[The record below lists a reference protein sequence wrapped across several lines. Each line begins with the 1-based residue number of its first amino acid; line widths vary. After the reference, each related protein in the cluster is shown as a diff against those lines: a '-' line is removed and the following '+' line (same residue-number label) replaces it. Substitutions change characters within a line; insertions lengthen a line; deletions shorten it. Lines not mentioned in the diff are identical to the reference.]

1 MNGAETVLRT
11 LLNNGVDVCFANP
24 GTSEMQF
31 VAALDR
37 HPAMRGVLCLF
48 EGVATGAADGYARM
62 TGRPAATLL
71 HLGPGLANGLANLH
85 NARRART
92 PVVNVV
98 GDHARSHKPLD
109 SPLESDIDAAA
120 TTVSHWVRRPITS
133 ADIGP
138 DTAAAVAAALSAG
151 GPDVADRSRTGTSGA
166 ISTLIMAADL
176 SWGESTPPAPRLPAP
191 PLRSVAPA
199 DVEAAAALVAGPE
212 PVALLIDGAGL
223 SERGLRAAA
232 RIRKATGT
240 AAFCPT
246 WPARLRRG
254 TGVPAIQPLGY
265 RAEAVNQQL
274 AGIKHLILVGAR
286 EPVASFAYPG
296 RPGLLTPPGT
306 RVHRFVP
313 DAGFDVVGA
322 LMELAEVVAPDVVE
336 SDVLASDGVG
346 ADALGAGGVELGAVA
361 GLPAAQGASPSLV
374 NEPLCTGNW
383 ARFIGSLLP
392 EEAIVVDESITEG
405 MNTLAPATAD
415 SAPHDVL
422 GLTGLAIGQGI
433 PVAAGAAIACPERPV
448 VCLQADGSALYT
460 ISGLW
465 TQAREN
471 LDVTTVILNNRS
483 YAILRAELDRVGG
496 NQAGPAASAL
506 FDLSRPDIDFT
517 AVATGMGVPATRAT
531 STTELA
537 EQFTAALATP
547 GPHLI
552 EAILQPS

>member
-1 MNGAETVLRT
+1 MNGAETLLRT
-11 LLNNGVDVCFANP
+11 LLNNNVEVCFANP

-92 PVVNVV
+92 PVVNIV
-98 GDHARSHKPLD
+98 GDHARSHKQLD
-109 SPLESDIDAAA
+109 SPLESDIDGAAA
-120 TTVSHWVRRPITS
+120 TVSSWIRRPTTA

-151 GPDVADRSRTGTSGA
+151 VPDDGDASRTGTSGA
-166 ISTLIMAADL
+166 VSTLIVAADL
-176 SWGESTPPAPRLPAP
+176 SWGEGAPPAPHLPARP
-191 PLRSVAPA
+191 PRIVPRPHVDAT
-199 DVEAAAALVAGPE
+199 AALVAGPE

-223 SERGLRAAA
+223 GERGLRAAA
-232 RIRKATGT
+232 RIQKATGT
-240 AAFCPT
+240 AVFCPT
-246 WPARLRRG
+246 WPARVRRG
-254 TGVPAIQPLGY
+254 AGVPAIEPLGY
-265 RAEAVNQQL
+265 RAEAVAQQL
-274 AGIKHLILVGAR
+274 AGVKHLILVGAR

-296 RPGLLTPPGT
+296 RPGILTPPGT

-313 DAGFDVVGA
+313 DAGFDVVEA
-322 LMELAEVVAPDVVE
+322 LTELADRVAPGP
-336 SDVLASDGVG
+336 LAP
-346 ADALGAGGVELGAVA
+346 
-361 GLPAAQGASPSLV
+361 LPALDAVRPTM
-374 NEPLCTGNW
+374 NEPLRTENW
-383 ARFIGSLLP
+383 AHVVGALLP
-392 EEAIVVDESITEG
+392 REAIVVDESITEG
-405 MNTLAPATAD
+405 MDTLVPATAH

-460 ISGLW
+460 LSGLW
-465 TQAREN
+465 TQAREKLN
-471 LDVTTVILNNRS
+471 VTTVLLNNRA
-483 YAILRAELDRVGG
+483 YAILRAELERVGG
-496 NQAGPAASAL
+496 SPAGPAANAL
-506 FDLSRPDIDFT
+506 LDLGRPDIDFT
-517 AVATGMGVPATRAT
+517 ALATGMGVPATRAT

-537 EQFTAALATP
+537 DQFSTALATP

-552 EAILQPS
+552 EAILRPA

>member
-1 MNGAETVLRT
+1 MNGAETLLRT
-11 LLNNGVDVCFANP
+11 LLANGVDVCFANP
-24 GTSEMQF
+24 GTSEMRF

-37 HPAMRGVLCLF
+37 HRAMRGVLCLF

-62 TGRPAATLL
+62 SGRPAATLL

-85 NARRART
+85 NARRAHT
-92 PVVNVV
+92 PVVNVI
-98 GDHARSHKPLD
+98 GDHARSHKELD

-120 TTVSHWVRRPITS
+120 ATVSSWVRRPVTS

-138 DTAAAVAAALSAG
+138 DTAAAVAAALSADVP
-151 GPDVADRSRTGTSGA
+151 GPPDPSRTGTSGA
-166 ISTLIMAADL
+166 VSTLIMAADL
-176 SWGESTPPAPRLPAP
+176 SWEESAPPAPRLPALP
-191 PLRSVAPA
+191 PRSVTRAE
-199 DVEAAAALVAGPE
+199 VEATAALVTGPE
-212 PVALLIDGAGL
+212 RVALLIDGAGL
-223 SERGLRAAA
+223 SEPGLHAAA

-254 TGVPAIQPLGY
+254 AGVPQIVPLGY
-265 RAEAVNQQL
+265 RAEAVGRQL
-274 AGIKHLILVGAR
+274 AGIEHLILVGAR

-296 RPGLLTPPGT
+296 RPGMLTPPGT

-313 DAGFDVVGA
+313 DAGFDVVDA
-322 LMELAEVVAPDVVE
+322 LSALADTVAPGPVPTPP
-336 SDVLASDGVG
+336 AP
-346 ADALGAGGVELGAVA
+346 DA
-361 GLPAAQGASPSLV
+361 PPPLV
-374 NEPLCTGNW
+374 NEPLSTENW
-383 ARFIGSLLP
+383 AQVIGALLP
-392 EEAIVVDESITEG
+392 QEAIVVDESITAG
-405 MNTLAPATAD
+405 MNTLFPATAD

-433 PVAAGAAIACPERPV
+433 PVAAGAALACPERPV

-465 TQAREN
+465 TQAREK

-496 NQAGPAASAL
+496 SAAGPAARAL

-517 AVATGMGVPATRAT
+517 SLATGMGVPATRAA
-531 STTELA
+531 STAELA
-537 EQFTAALATP
+537 EQFSAALTAP

-552 EAILQPS
+552 EAILQPA

>member
-11 LLNNGVDVCFANP
+11 LLNNGVDACFANP

-85 NARRART
+85 NARRAHT
-92 PVVNVV
+92 PVVNVI
-98 GDHARSHKPLD
+98 GDHARSHKGLD
-109 SPLESDIDAAA
+109 SPLESDIEAVAA
-120 TTVSHWVRRPITS
+120 TVSSWVRRPMTS
-133 ADIGP
+133 ADMGP
-138 DTAAAVAAALSAG
+138 DTAAAVAAAMSAG
-151 GPDVADRSRTGTSGA
+151 VPDDPDRSRTGTSGA
-166 ISTLIMAADL
+166 ISTLIMGADL
-176 SWGESTPPAPRLPAP
+176 SWEESAPPAPHLTAP
-191 PLRSVAPA
+191 PPRSVTRA
-199 DVEAAAALVAGPE
+199 DVETAAALVAGPE

-223 SERGLRAAA
+223 GERGLQAAA
-232 RIRKATGT
+232 RIQKATGT

-265 RAEAVNQQL
+265 RAEAVSRQL
-274 AGIKHLILVGAR
+274 AGVEHLILVGAR

-296 RPGLLTPPGT
+296 RPGILTPPGT
-306 RVHRFVP
+306 HVHHFVP
-313 DAGFDVVGA
+313 EAGFDVVDA
-322 LMELAEVVAPDVVE
+322 LTELADTVAPDTLA
-336 SDVLASDGVG
+336 VLPPTQ
-346 ADALGAGGVELGAVA
+346 DAAPPV
-361 GLPAAQGASPSLV
+361 V
-374 NEPLCTGNW
+374 NEPLRTENW
-383 ARFIGSLLP
+383 AQVIGALLP
-392 EEAIVVDESITEG
+392 REAIVVDESITEG

-465 TQAREN
+465 TQAREKLN
-471 LDVTTVILNNRS
+471 VITVILNNRS

-496 NQAGPAASAL
+496 SQAGPAANAL
-506 FDLSRPDIDFT
+506 FDLGRPDIDFT
-517 AVATGMGVPATRAT
+517 AIATGMGVPATRAA

-537 EQFTAALATP
+537 EQFTTALATP

-552 EAILQPS
+552 EAILQPT

>member
-11 LLNNGVDVCFANP
+11 LLSNGVDVCFANP

-31 VAALDR
+31 VAALDD

-62 TGRPAATLL
+62 SGRAAATLL

-85 NARRART
+85 NARRAHA

-98 GDHARSHKPLD
+98 GDHAHSHKRLD
-109 SPLESDIDAAA
+109 SPLESDIDAVAA
-120 TTVSHWVRRPITS
+120 TVSSWVRRPATS
-133 ADIGP
+133 SDIGR
-138 DTAAAVAAALSAG
+138 DTAEAVAAALSAG
-151 GPDVADRSRTGTSGA
+151 AAGSPDRSHTGTSGA

-176 SWGESTPPAPRLPAP
+176 SWEAGTPPAPHLPPA
-191 PLRSVAPA
+191 PLRSVRHAHLKA
-199 DVEAAAALVAGPE
+199 IAGLIAGPE

-223 SERGLRAAA
+223 SEPGLQAAA
-232 RIRKATGT
+232 RIQKATGA

-246 WPARLRRG
+246 WPARIRRG
-254 TGVPAIQPLGY
+254 AGVPAIQPLGY
-265 RAEAVNQQL
+265 RAEIVGQQL
-274 AGIKHLILVGAR
+274 AGIRNLVLIGAR

-296 RPGLLTPPGT
+296 RPGVLTPPGT
-306 RVHRFVP
+306 NVHQFVP
-313 DAGFDVVGA
+313 DSGFDVVEALNELADVIAPGSLETLPVPDALPDIVDEPLRTENWAQVIGA
-322 LMELAEVVAPDVVE
+322 L
-336 SDVLASDGVG
+336 
-346 ADALGAGGVELGAVA
+346 
-361 GLPAAQGASPSLV
+361 LPH
-374 NEPLCTGNW
+374 
-383 ARFIGSLLP
+383 
-392 EEAIVVDESITEG
+392 EAIIVDESITEG
-405 MNTLAPATAD
+405 MDTLVPATAN

-433 PVAAGAAIACPERPV
+433 PVAVGAAIACPERPV
-448 VCLQADGSALYT
+448 VCLQADGSALYS

-471 LDVTTVILNNRS
+471 LNVTTVILNNRS

-496 NQAGPAASAL
+496 NQAGPAANAL

-517 AVATGMGVPATRAT
+517 AVATGMGVTATRAT

-537 EQFTAALATP
+537 EQVSTALASP

-552 EAILQPS
+552 EAVLQPG

>member
-1 MNGAETVLRT
+1 MNGAETVLCS

-37 HPAMRGVLCLF
+37 HPSMRGVLCLF

-71 HLGPGLANGLANLH
+71 HLGPGLANGMANLH
-85 NARRART
+85 NARRAHT
-92 PVVNVV
+92 PVVNVI
-98 GDHARSHKPLD
+98 GDHARSHKELD

-120 TTVSHWVRRPITS
+120 ATVSSWVRRPTAS

-138 DTAAAVAAALSAG
+138 DTAAAVAAAMSAG
-151 GPDVADRSRTGTSGA
+151 VPDAPDKSRTGTSGA

-176 SWGESTPPAPRLPAP
+176 SWEESAPPAPHLAEP
-191 PLRSVAPA
+191 PLRSVTRA

-223 SERGLRAAA
+223 GERGLQAAA

-240 AAFCPT
+240 TAFCPT

-254 TGVPAIQPLGY
+254 AGVPAIQPLGY

-274 AGIKHLILVGAR
+274 AGIEHLILVGAR

-306 RVHRFVP
+306 HVHHFVP
-313 DAGFDVVGA
+313 DAGFDVVNA
-322 LMELAEVVAPDVVE
+322 LTELADTVAPDTR
-336 SDVLASDGVG
+336 
-346 ADALGAGGVELGAVA
+346 VA
-361 GLPAAQGASPSLV
+361 LPAQDAPTPHV
-374 NEPLCTGNW
+374 DEPLRTENW
-383 ARFIGSLLP
+383 AQVIGALLP
-392 EEAIVVDESITEG
+392 REAIIVDESITEG
-405 MNTLAPATAD
+405 MNTLAPATAG

-422 GLTGLAIGQGI
+422 GLAGLAIGQGI

-465 TQAREN
+465 TQAREKLN
-471 LDVTTVILNNRS
+471 VTTVILNNRS

-496 NQAGPAASAL
+496 SQAGPAANAL
-506 FDLSRPDIDFT
+506 FNLSRPDIDFT
-517 AVATGMGVPATRAT
+517 AIATGMGVPATRAT

-537 EQFTAALATP
+537 QQFATALATP

-552 EAILQPS
+552 EAILQPT

>member
-1 MNGAETVLRT
+1 MNGAETPLRT
-11 LLNNGVDVCFANP
+11 LLNIGVDVCFANP

-62 TGRPAATLL
+62 AGRPAATLL

-85 NARRART
+85 NARRAHT

-98 GDHARSHKPLD
+98 GDHARSHKELD

-120 TTVSHWVRRPITS
+120 ATVSHWVRRPQT
-133 ADIGP
+133 AAHIGR
-138 DTAAAVAAALSAG
+138 DTAAAVAAAMSAG
-151 GPDVADRSRTGTSGA
+151 VPGAPDRSHTGTSGA
-166 ISTLIMAADL
+166 ISTLIVAADL
-176 SWGESTPPAPRLPAP
+176 SWEESAP
-191 PLRSVAPA
+191 PVPHLSAPPRRCVTRA
-199 DVEAAAALVAGPE
+199 DVETTAALVAGAE
-212 PVALLIDGAGL
+212 HVALLIDGAGL
-223 SERGLRAAA
+223 GERGLQAAD

-254 TGVPAIQPLGY
+254 VGVPAIQSLGY
-265 RAEAVNQQL
+265 RAETVNQQL
-274 AGIKHLILVGAR
+274 AGIKHLVLVGAR

-313 DAGFDVVGA
+313 DEGFDVIDA
-322 LMELAEVVAPDVVE
+322 LSELADTVAPDT
-336 SDVLASDGVG
+336 LAV
-346 ADALGAGGVELGAVA
+346 
-361 GLPAAQGASPSLV
+361 LPAQDTHPPVAD
-374 NEPLCTGNW
+374 EPLRTGNW
-383 ARFIGSLLP
+383 AKVIGALLP
-392 EEAIVVDESITEG
+392 PEAIVVDESITEG
-405 MNTLAPATAD
+405 MNTLFSATANA
-415 SAPHDVL
+415 APHDVL

-465 TQAREN
+465 TQAREK

-483 YAILRAELDRVGG
+483 YAILRAELDRVGAG
-496 NQAGPAASAL
+496 QAGPAANAL
-506 FDLSRPDIDFT
+506 FDLGRPDIDFT
-517 AVATGMGVPATRAT
+517 AVATGMGVPATRAA
-531 STTELA
+531 STAELA
-537 EQFTAALATP
+537 EQFSTALATP

-552 EAILQPS
+552 EAILQPA

>member
-1 MNGAETVLRT
+1 MNGAETLLRS

-37 HPAMRGVLCLF
+37 HPAMHGVLCLF

-62 TGRPAATLL
+62 TGRPAVTLL

-85 NARRART
+85 NARRAHT
-92 PVVNVV
+92 PMVNII
-98 GDHARSHKPLD
+98 GDHARSHKELD

-120 TTVSHWVRRPITS
+120 ATVSSWVRRPVAS

-138 DTAAAVAAALSAG
+138 DTAAAVAAAMSAG
-151 GPDVADRSRTGTSGA
+151 VHGGPDRSRTGTSGA

-176 SWGESTPPAPRLPAP
+176 SWEEGAPPAPHLPAP
-191 PLRSVAPA
+191 PMRSVTRA
-199 DVEAAAALVAGPE
+199 DVETTAALVAGAE

-223 SERGLRAAA
+223 SERGLQAAA
-232 RIRKATGT
+232 RIQKATGT

-254 TGVPAIQPLGY
+254 AGVPAIQPLGY

-296 RPGLLTPPGT
+296 RPGILTPPGT
-306 RVHRFVP
+306 RVHHFVP
-313 DAGFDVVGA
+313 DEGFDVVNA
-322 LMELAEVVAPDVVE
+322 LTELADTVA
-336 SDVLASDGVG
+336 SGTLAV
-346 ADALGAGGVELGAVA
+346 
-361 GLPAAQGASPSLV
+361 LPAHDAPPPIM
-374 NEPLCTGNW
+374 NEPLHTENW
-383 ARFIGSLLP
+383 AQVIGALLP
-392 EEAIVVDESITEG
+392 QETIVVDESITEG
-405 MNTLAPATAD
+405 MNTLFPATAN

-465 TQAREN
+465 TQAREKLN
-471 LDVTTVILNNRS
+471 VTTVILNNRS
-483 YAILRAELDRVGG
+483 YAILRAELDRLGG
-496 NQAGPAASAL
+496 SQAGPAANAL
-506 FDLSRPDIDFT
+506 IDLSRPDIDFT
-517 AVATGMGVPATRAT
+517 AVANGMGVPATRAA

-537 EQFTAALATP
+537 EQFATALATP

-552 EAILQPS
+552 EAVLQPA